1 MSLSS
6 APTKLSGPSPAP
18 IQSALLSRVD
28 YSNTTLNLNALPA
41 WGIEEV
47 PGIPAQP
54 VWGLAHRSFYH
65 LTATNE
71 VSLPIWFDTDATI
84 RVPTGKHSSEAL
96 LLNIIN
102 PADEEKPLQIDVNG
116 EILFA
121 DTIPP
126 GNWCQFFPLPT
137 KNTEDVFI
145 RLSRPSR
152 ELLLL
157 RGITLLDH
165 VPGVFHGTY
174 STDPLTPSGY
184 RSRLT
189 LISPHYPKTLMRGTM
204 GTPSSL
210 RHKCRRSTLAH
221 SVRNWECPG
230 RGATRHFFGFP
241 MHAADRGLSLT
252 GR

>member
-1 MSLSS
+1 M
-6 APTKLSGPSPAP
+6 K
-18 IQSALLSRVD
+18 
-28 YSNTTLNLNALPA
+28 
-41 WGIEEV
+41 
-47 PGIPAQP
+47 
-54 VWGLAHRSFYH
+54 
-65 LTATNE
+65 

-137 KNTEDVFI
+137 KSTEDVFI

-204 GTPSSL
+204 GTL
-210 RHKCRRSTLAH
+210 RL
-221 SVRNWECPG
+221 SVTNAGDRPWPTPCEIGNAPG
-230 RGATRHFFGFP
+230 AVQLGILWFP
-241 MHAADRGLSLT
+241 MHAADRDLASRVAEGRAALPYALAPGDALSLT
-252 GR
+252 AILAPFTQAGDPLPPGEYEVWIGPVQESITWFFHHGDNVLKFPVVVIR